1 MLVKCVT
8 EMETERGFLRGVGFN
23 LEGENMVREPPLK
36 AELINHAHIHKH
48 VSPILEFGEELKIV

>member
-8 EMETERGFLRGVGFN
+8 EMETEEGFLRGVGFQ

-36 AELINHAHIHKH
+36 AEADQLCAYTQTCK
-48 VSPILEFGEELKIV
+48 